1 MSSTATAETS
11 MDDSNPEGEMPFL
24 DHIRELRSRL
34 MWSIGVLGVGCVFTY
49 IYYDNYIDYVTKPFR
64 DLGLSMTTLKPTD
77 AFMARIRFS
86 IYAALIFSMPYH
98 VYNALGF
105 IIPALT
111 KKEKKVFKWFG
122 VGSMMLFIV
131 GFYIGFFFI
140 TPLSISFLNNPTFFP
155 EAVKAD
161 LVYKDCV
168 MFVMQILLAA
178 VVMFQ
183 IPLLLEILMAM
194 NIVKRKTLL
203 DLGRYIIVGTI
214 FMSALFTPPDIVTQI
229 GLAIPLIFLFYLSI
243 LIAKIFG
250 FGDPDPDEI
259 ILEEDYND

>member
-1 MSSTATAETS
+1 
-11 MDDSNPEGEMPFL
+11 MDDANSEAEMPFL

-34 MWSIGVLGVGCVFTY
+34 MWSIAVLAIACIFTY
-49 IYYDNYIDYVTKPFR
+49 VYYDSYIDHVTQPFR
-64 DLGLSMTTLKPTD
+64 DHDLTMTTLKPTD

-86 IYAALIFSMPYH
+86 IYAALIFSFPFH
-98 VYNALGF
+98 VYNGLGF

-111 KKEKKVFKWFG
+111 NKEKKVFRWFG
-122 VGSMMLFIV
+122 VGSVLLFAI

-140 TPLSISFLNNPTFFP
+140 TPLSINFLNNPTFFP
-155 EAVKAD
+155 EAVEAD

-203 DLGRYIIVGTI
+203 NLGRYIIVGTI
-214 FMSALFTPPDIVTQI
+214 FVSALFTPPDIVTQI